1 MIDNSVI
8 IVFFIFFYKFFSIR
22 KSNLINVFFNFIGS
36 YINIIIG
43 NGNILII
50 FVYFDFYFW
59 ISNIIIIF
67 FSLSYYFEFGNGI
80 YIIRY

>member
-1 MIDNSVI
+1 MIDNGVI
-8 IVFFIFFYKFFSIR
+8 FIIFIFFYKFFGIR

-50 FVYFDFYFW
+50 FIYFDFYFW
-59 ISNIIIIF
+59 VSNIIIIF
-67 FSLSYYFEFGNGI
+67 FSFSYYF
-80 YIIRY
+80 